1 MDEID
6 VAQQNDELFRRAAL
20 RAHFAGR
27 QNALMTRTGKAGPSS
42 DGRGALPYHTLCAD
56 CGEEIEPARLKALP
70 FAVRCIGCQAKKERE
85 VRNG

>member
-42 DGRGALPYHTLCAD
+42 DGRGTLPYHTQCRD
-56 CGEEIEPARLKALP
+56 CGERIETARLKALP
-70 FAVRCIGCQAKKERE
+70 YADRCVGCQTKRERE
-85 VRNG
+85 GQNG